1 MKFTSLRAATA
12 IALVLSASAA
22 YAQTQKEQTPG
33 ATRDTGSQQAQQ
45 TPGMNK
51 EESQGKASQ
60 GAQQSEPKDKAS
72 KGTAQKDTEP
82 KEKATKGTAQ
92 TEPKDKATKGSAQKD
107 TEPKEK
113 ASKGTAQKDAEPKDK
128 ATKGSAEKRD
138 TTAPA
143 KEKSASD
150 KASPSD
156 KSATKAGTEP
166 RAQLSEQQQTRVRE
180 TVLKQRGGRVTNVNF
195 SVTVGTRVPRSVQ
208 LAVLPAAVIEVVP
221 AYRSYRYV
229 VVRDDIVIV
238 DPGTYEIVYV
248 LPGRGTTAGGGGP
261 AALSLTD
268 EQIAFVLRNIDL
280 KSDSR
285 LGIGGISVGATL
297 GREVQLREFPAVV
310 VEKLPE
316 LRSYRFVVHEND
328 VAFVDSRDSKV
339 VLVKEAR
346 Q

>member
-12 IALVLSASAA
+12 IALVLSATAA
-22 YAQTQKEQTPG
+22 YAQTQKEQAPGTTP
-33 ATRDTGSQQAQQ
+33 RESGSQMQQ
-45 TPGMNK
+45 QERAPGVNQ
-51 EESQGKASQ
+51 EEPKGKASQ
-60 GAQQSEPKDKAS
+60 GAQQSEPKEKAT

-82 KEKATKGTAQ
+82 KEKATKGA
-92 TEPKDKATKGSAQKD
+92 AQKTD
-107 TEPKEK
+107 EPV
-113 ASKGTAQKDAEPKDK
+113 GK

-138 TTAPA
+138 TTTPA

-156 KSATKAGTEP
+156 SATKAGTQP

-195 SVTVGTRVPRSVQ
+195 SITVGTRVPRSVQ
-208 LAVLPAAVIEVVP
+208 LAALPAAVIEIVP
-221 AYRSYRYV
+221 EYRSYRYV
-229 VVRDDIVIV
+229 VVRDDIVII

-248 LPGRGTTAGGGGP
+248 LPGRNTTAGGGGS
-261 AALSLTD
+261 ALALSD

-280 KSDSR
+280 KSGSR
-285 LGIGGISVGATL
+285 LGIGGISVGATI
-297 GREVQLREFPAVV
+297 GREVELREFPAVV

-316 LRSYRFVVHEND
+316 LRSYRYLVHEND
-328 VAFVDSRDSKV
+328 VAFVDPRDAKV
-339 VLVKEAR
+339 VLVKENR

>member
-22 YAQTQKEQTPG
+22 YAQTQKEQAPG
-33 ATRDTGSQQAQQ
+33 ANRDTGSQQVQQ
-45 TPGMNK
+45 TPGQQERAPGMNQ
-51 EESQGKASQ
+51 EEPKGKASQ
-60 GAQQSEPKDKAS
+60 GAQQSEPK
-72 KGTAQKDTEP
+72 
-82 KEKATKGTAQ
+82 EKATKGTAQ
-92 TEPKDKATKGSAQKD
+92 SEPKEKATKGSAQKD

-113 ASKGTAQKDAEPKDK
+113 ASKGSAQKTDEPAGK

-138 TTAPA
+138 TTTPA
-143 KEKSASD
+143 KEKSAAD
-150 KASPSD
+150 KASPAD
-156 KSATKAGTEP
+156 KGATKAGTEP

-195 SVTVGTRVPRSVQ
+195 SVTIGTRVPRSVQ
-208 LAVLPAAVIEVVP
+208 LAALPAAVIEVVP

-229 VVRDDIVIV
+229 VVRDDIVII
-238 DPGTYEIVYV
+238 DPATYEIVYV
-248 LPGRGTTAGGGGP
+248 LPGRSTTASGGGS
-261 AALSLTD
+261 ALALSD

-285 LGIGGISVGATL
+285 LGIGGISVGATI
-297 GREVQLREFPAVV
+297 GREVELREFPGVV

-316 LRSYRFVVHEND
+316 LRSYRYLVHEND
-328 VAFVDSRDSKV
+328 VAFVDPRDAKV
-339 VLVKEAR
+339 VLVKENR